1 MGLVTEVV
9 EPGTLPGRVD
19 ATIDEL
25 LRVPPLSLQLT
36 KQGMWLA
43 LEIPSFDAAVE
54 LENRQ
59 QVLTSA
65 TVDAAE
71 SMDAYRHNRAPS
83 YGNT

>member
-1 MGLVTEVV
+1 
-9 EPGTLPGRVD
+9 VD
-19 ATIDEL
+19 AVIDAL

-43 LEIPSFDAAVE
+43 LEIPSFDAAIE

-65 TVDAAE
+65 TADADEA
-71 SMDAYRHNRAPS
+71 MATYRHNRAPS
-83 YGNT
+83 YRNT